1 MDFRKNS
8 QNQAKVVI
16 ITVVFLS
23 IISILWPKS
32 PVKSQ
37 TLLASNFNER
47 ILIKKLAMHRTL
59 ARYNS
64 PLINEVDSFL
74 VACMSYGINCYLLPA
89 ISGVESTFG
98 RFYLPGTHNP
108 FGWGGG
114 YMYFD
119 TWQDCFL
126 AVAKGLREN
135 YIDQGLTS
143 VEMIGPV
150 YAPPSTTW
158 SGKVVMFMNIFAME
172 EAKINTAILEI

>member
-1 MDFRKNS
+1 MKN
-8 QNQAKVVI
+8 QNNNQKQAGIVI
-16 ITVVFLS
+16 LAVFFLT
-23 IISILWPKS
+23 ISAALWPQS
-32 PVKSQ
+32 SAQSQ
-37 TLLASNFNER
+37 SLLAENFSNR

-64 PLINEVDSFL
+64 PLTQEVDSFL
-74 VACMSYGINCYLLPA
+74 VACMSYGIDCYLLPA

-119 TWQDCFL
+119 SWQDCFL

-150 YAPPSTTW
+150 YAPPSSTW
-158 SGKVVMFMNIFAME
+158 SGKVLMFMNIFAME

>member
-1 MDFRKNS
+1 MDFLKNS
-8 QNQAKVVI
+8 QNQAKVAI
-16 ITVVFLS
+16 ATVLLFTLIAILS
-23 IISILWPKS
+23 PKS
-32 PVKSQ
+32 QAQSQ
-37 TLLASNFNER
+37 SLLASNFSNR

-59 ARYNS
+59 ERYNS

-74 VACMSYGINCYLLPA
+74 VACMSYGIDCYLLPA

-119 TWQDCFL
+119 SWQDCFL

-150 YAPPSTTW
+150 YAPPSSTW
-158 SGKVVMFMNIFAME
+158 SGKVIMFMNIFANE